1 MMSYEAFVDAEL
13 PKAIGGFVRRSAL
26 YNGDKSF
33 EGYEPCSFFAITS
46 YKDRAPTLK
55 LLLEDGS
62 LFSFMPIDGFTSVL
76 PDISSG
82 STDAQPFDMEDLA
95 YKNCPDYAFAFSSPK
110 YLHGKIN
117 CYFVR
122 RDRWLEAEY
131 IASLD
136 WHRGNLIMHIC
147 HLENGQIAL
156 LPSHKVKFHNGARE
170 FKPYRKITSVWEV
183 GANLWENGSKV

>member
-1 MMSYEAFVDAEL
+1 MSFEAFVDAEL
-13 PKAIGGFVRRSAL
+13 SSPIGGFVRRSAL
-26 YNGDKSF
+26 YNGDTSF
-33 EGYEPCSFFAITS
+33 EGYEPCSFFAIAS
-46 YKDRAPTLK
+46 YKNRAPTLK
-55 LLLEDGS
+55 LLLDDGS
-62 LFSFMPIDGFTSVL
+62 LFSFMPVDSFTSVL
-76 PDISSG
+76 PLDE
-82 STDAQPFDMEDLA
+82 TAAFDMEDLA

-110 YLHGKIN
+110 FLRGKIN

-122 RDRWLEAEY
+122 RDVWLEAEY

-156 LPSHKVKFHNGARE
+156 LPSHKIKFHDGARE

-183 GANLWENGSKV
+183 GSNAWESGSKV